1 MNYKIS
7 QEKMKKEETIHAS
20 VLVIGDEILSG
31 RTKDSNSNTIALFL
45 APFGIQLRE
54 IRVVGDDEG
63 RIINALNQLRH
74 DNDYV
79 FTTGGIGPTHDDITA
94 DCIAKAFGVAIDV
107 RDDAVEMM
115 LNRYNR
121 EELTPARLRMA
132 RIPDGAS
139 LIKNPVSF
147 APGFQIENVFV
158 MAGVPSIM
166 RSMLDD
172 IAPRLK
178 TGKIVISN
186 TIKADNLRE
195 GDIALRLGD
204 IAAQFVDLSFGSY
217 PWFKG
222 DGFGTQIVVRGFDVD
237 LVEKGT
243 QAIAEMIK
251 SLGLIPSIEKN

>member
-1 MNYKIS
+1 M
-7 QEKMKKEETIHAS
+7 EKENTICAA

-45 APFGIQLRE
+45 APFGIQLNE
-54 IRVVGDDEG
+54 IRVVGDDESK
-63 RIINALNQLRH
+63 IINALNTLRKE
-74 DNDYV
+74 NDYV

-94 DCIAKAFGVAIDV
+94 DCIAKAFGIGISV
-107 RDDAVEMM
+107 RDDAIEMM
-115 LNRYNR
+115 LNRYKR

-147 APGFQIENVFV
+147 APGFQTENVFT
-158 MAGVPSIM
+158 MAGVPNIM
-166 RSMLDD
+166 RAMLDD

-178 TGKIVISN
+178 TGKIVISK

-195 GDIALRLGD
+195 GDIALLLGD
-204 IAAQFVDLSFGSY
+204 IASQYTDLSFGSY

-222 DGFGTQIVVRGFDVD
+222 DGFGTQIVVRGFDGEI
-237 LVEKGT
+237 VEKGT
-243 QAIAEMIK
+243 LAITNMII
-251 SLGLIPSIEKN
+251 SLGLNPSVE